1 MGLIP
6 VDLTGVLHKALRASV
21 RPSDGLLHAS
31 SDLVGSLRH
40 SMLHAAGAPRIESEL
55 ISDVVLQTGTFWH
68 RFFGEALVKEGIPF
82 MQEVNVTPW
91 LPEGWAGTADWIF
104 WHPKHE
110 AFALGDLKTT
120 KGESFR
126 FLRDEGAKLEHMW
139 QLSAYWYAL
148 EKMGLPLIKGVAVY
162 YLPKNNTSDKAE
174 RVEPILHEFEPLPF
188 QEVLDVM
195 ESRWAATKEYLE
207 SLDYLDD
214 PRWENPEMY
223 ITKTVQE
230 SPIFYV
236 TEQLAEP
243 QDRVQ
248 KLWWDGKAGVWNVK
262 LVPHWSA
269 AYCPYAS
276 DLCDCSEQGTE
287 KIGHYSPDINAT
299 NWVEYT
305 PRKGYEDI
313 KPELVPDGKEVN
325 KRVNELAKKEAK

>member
-1 MGLIP
+1 MSLIP
-6 VDLTGVLHKALRASV
+6 VDLTGVLHSALRASV
-21 RPSDGLLHAS
+21 RPPDGLLHAS

-104 WHPKHE
+104 WHPKYE
-110 AFALGDLKTT
+110 AFILGDLKTT
-120 KGESFR
+120 KGEAFR
-126 FLRDEGAKLEHMW
+126 FIRDEGAKLEHTW

-162 YLPKNNTSDKAE
+162 YLPKNNTTDKSE
-174 RVEPILHEFEPLPF
+174 RVEPILHEFEPLPH

-195 ESRWAATKEYLE
+195 ESRWAATKEYLDMVRYNK
-207 SLDYLDD
+207 SLIGDVWGAYVDD
-214 PRWENPEMY
+214 
-223 ITKTVQE
+223 T
-230 SPIFYV
+230 
-236 TEQLAEP
+236 LAPP
-243 QDRVQ
+243 QDRIQ
-248 KLWWDGKAGVWNVK
+248 KLWWDGKAGIWNVK

-269 AYCPYAS
+269 AYCPYPNE
-276 DLCDCSEQGTE
+276 LCDCSEQGTE
-287 KIGHYSPDINAT
+287 KIGHYAPDINAPG
-299 NWVEYT
+299 WADYT

-313 KPELVPDGKEVN
+313 KPEVAPDHKEIN
-325 KRVNELAKKEAK
+325 RRVNQLANRTSG